1 MRVPVRVV
9 GAAALVLA
17 FAGPAEAMEW
27 RLGVS
32 YASGVSD
39 VADLYE
45 ELYLRIIRER
55 HDAAPGPSRK
65 EPSR

>member
-1 MRVPVRVV
+1 MRVSVRVV
-9 GAAALVLA
+9 GAAALLLA
-17 FAGPAEAMEW
+17 LAGPAQAMEW

-45 ELYLRIIRER
+45 DNLRLDGR
-55 HDAAPGPSRK
+55 
-65 EPSR
+65 